1 MRPPT
6 HHVVQGMPRD
16 ESSTRS
22 YGVCHTM
29 PRSRSTA
36 RQKPSRSSTDQR
48 YSDAKSPWPYC
59 SAKRRSRLRAR
70 YRSVGRQAMSI
81 PLPGSQRSTLRSA
94 ASPVSSERVQH
105 AERVLVSARDPGAP
119 PGHVPEILQAGG
131 IAPCAE
137 PQQRRAGV
145 GQLARKG
152 PARLP
157 VETRVV
163 RLIYPVVG
171 PDAPVRRE
179 VVARLGPRAPAPDLR
194 LKLGDHAELRSQ
206 PLPVVEAAV
215 QRETADGDV
224 LARLDSP
231 VRDVGARD
239 ARAVYVLPV
248 EVIRDEAVPARGAEF
263 SRGVEPGLDLRQPRR
278 LAAADDVVRVP
289 GRGRQPRA
297 LQGRDLELQLERAG
311 GCQVV
316 KQKDSREPPADH
328 ARAKAD
334 RKGYVR
340 QRDGDERGGFAEQ
353 RRPVLSDAEGGA
365 AVREVHER
373 VTDAKLRR

>member
-1 MRPPT
+1 
-6 HHVVQGMPRD
+6 
-16 ESSTRS
+16 
-22 YGVCHTM
+22 M

-194 LKLGDHAELRSQ
+194 LKLRDHAELRSQ

-215 QRETADGDV
+215 QREAADGDV

-248 EVIRDEAVPARGAEF
+248 KVIRDEAVPARAAEF
-263 SRGVEPGLDLRQPRR
+263 SRRVEPCLDLRQPRR
-278 LAAADDVVRVP
+278 LAIADVTRGITRVP
-289 GRGRQPRA
+289 CRGRSGT
-297 LQGRDLELQLERAG
+297 LQGRDLELELERAG

-316 KQKDSREPPADH
+316 KQKDAREPPADH
-328 ARAKAD
+328 ARAKTH
-334 RKGYVR
+334 RKGDVR
-340 QRDGDERGGFAEQ
+340 QRHRDEGAGFAEQ
-353 RRPVLSDAEGGA
+353 RRPVLSDAEGG
-365 AVREVHER
+365 
-373 VTDAKLRR
+373 